1 MTWDMKMLAPLQ
13 LISRLAEETRDGDT
27 RFKRSPHICGA
38 TNEGKLWVALLEGHI
53 EMLSSD
59 HFPTSPELK
68 LLDNG
73 DFLRAWS
80 GISSLQFILPAMWSY
95 SYGKKYKVTL
105 EQLASQGTLQLE
117 TLLIWLF
124 RNLKW
129 SFNLDHDYPIYLSIR
144 IPPKVK
150 RQDNLERSI
159 GEEVLD
165 IAEEGVES
173 SEAF

>member
-1 MTWDMKMLAPLQ
+1 MTWDMKMAMKMRAPLQ
-13 LISRLAEETRDGDT
+13 LISRLDT
-27 RFKRSPHICGA
+27 GSRHILGA
-38 TNEGKLWVALLEGHI
+38 TNEGKLWEALLEGHI
-53 EMLSSD
+53 DMLSSD

-68 LLDNG
+68 FLDNG
-73 DFLRAWS
+73 DFLRAWG
-80 GISSLQFILPAMWSY
+80 GISSLQDKFTMQI
-95 SYGKKYKVTL
+95 
-105 EQLASQGTLQLE
+105 
-117 TLLIWLF
+117 
-124 RNLKW
+124 RLK
-129 SFNLDHDYPIYLSIR
+129 R